1 MNTDPS
7 TRSGCSAHSRN
18 AQNPPHDA
26 LTRTALSIPV
36 ASITASA
43 SEAKAASL

>member
-7 TRSGCSAHSRN
+7 TRSGCSAHSRS
-18 AQNPPHDA
+18 AQNAPHDT
-26 LTRTALSIPV
+26 LTRTALSIPA

-43 SEAKAASL
+43 SEANAMSL